1 MNGMRPET
9 EQFLA
14 ALELSANRK
23 FKFKKEIGILLDEA
37 RRTQKMQVFE
47 DIAFFAKFL
56 SKSYDLMKRIGPDG
70 EGYEKVAGEFRSSI
84 EKSTTLM
91 KTLVKEAPDEIKQQF
106 SGNFFHL
113 DQDSLSALM
122 SFMKEFAW
130 VKNWTVDGKQLP

>member
-1 MNGMRPET
+1 MTVMRPET
-9 EQFLA
+9 ERFLA

-23 FKFKKEIGILLDEA
+23 FRFRSEIGILLDEA
-37 RRTQKMQVFE
+37 RRAQKMQVFE

-70 EGYEKVAGEFRSSI
+70 EGYDKVAGEFRSSI

-106 SGNFFHL
+106 SGKFFHL

-122 SFMKEFAW
+122 SFMKELAW
-130 VKNWTVDGKQLP
+130 VKNWTVDGKELP